1 MVVFTVFFGTT
12 PQLNPDASS
21 YLNFKTDSLATMM
34 NQLRTM
40 GYPLFLKAV
49 EYVSPQ
55 LHVLPQIQMLT
66 FFLAQFLFYGAL
78 VRYGFS
84 RWSAVVC
91 ASFMMYQRWMID
103 WTPCVLSDTL
113 TLSMAISAISFLL
126 LVVEG
131 KNSRLGW
138 IGLVLTTFLTW
149 FLRPAYLFMMGL
161 IPVLGVILAR
171 MRDFTEE
178 RRTSYGRLFGKIL
191 AAAIV
196 PLFLFCGV
204 RWVQVGSFGVTPLG
218 SMNLTALTIQFLNRD
233 QLTHFEADL
242 RPVIE
247 AIIESRDGQG
257 LGPPEGAKL
266 IPMPMYN
273 NAYLMTWRDV
283 YYPVLRKHLK
293 EVKGLEAPDYAN
305 LPFSEHL
312 GELDRIGRRIA
323 LATLRIV
330 PSLYVLYLVKSFLFA
345 VAFTLYATGV
355 IAVMAVV
362 LFATHVAW
370 LLVRRGPPGTA
381 DEASLAVRRDWEEIR
396 TMLCISG
403 LFYLGNLSVFL
414 PVMSPDGRYL
424 ATASVFFPGTL
435 GLCILEM
442 VKRIRRIS
450 A

>member
-1 MVVFTVFFGTT
+1 
-12 PQLNPDASS
+12 
-21 YLNFKTDSLATMM
+21 
-34 NQLRTM
+34 
-40 GYPLFLKAV
+40 
-49 EYVSPQ
+49 
-55 LHVLPQIQMLT
+55 
-66 FFLAQFLFYGAL
+66 
-78 VRYGFS
+78 
-84 RWSAVVC
+84 
-91 ASFMMYQRWMID
+91 
-103 WTPCVLSDTL
+103 
-113 TLSMAISAISFLL
+113 
-126 LVVEG
+126 
-131 KNSRLGW
+131 
-138 IGLVLTTFLTW
+138 
-149 FLRPAYLFMMGL
+149 MMGL
-161 IPVLGVILAR
+161 IPVLGVILSGIRSRGATHLIR
-171 MRDFTEE
+171 QTFREDS
-178 RRTSYGRLFGKIL
+178 RSGNC
-191 AAAIV
+191 AA
-196 PLFLFCGV
+196 LLLCGV

-257 LGPPEGAKL
+257 LGPPEGVKL

-273 NAYLMTWRDV
+273 NVYLVTWRDV

-293 EVKGLEAPDYAN
+293 EVKGLEAPDYPEHAVFRTPGRAKWVPIRPEDCFGHFAN
-305 LPFSEHL
+305 CT
-312 GELDRIGRRIA
+312 G
-323 LATLRIV
+323 
-330 PSLYVLYLVKSFLFA
+330 LYVLYLVKSFLFA

-362 LFATHVAW
+362 LFATPNGLAPG
-370 LLVRRGPPGTA
+370 LRRGPPGTA
-381 DEASLAVRRDWEEIR
+381 DEANLAVRRDWEEIR

-414 PVMSPDGRYL
+414 PVMPPDGRYR